1 MKKTLSILMT
11 LLLALPVLP
20 AVPAFGQVNYRPPTI
35 YQSAALTVKRTAGTV
50 NNGGKPV
57 AIAADTTGA
66 AMTDSKN
73 DCSAPTYTAC
83 NIIFANSSGTVTTT
97 TSIAT
102 ASASGD
108 VILAYVTTAA
118 GAITSIVYGWQ
129 NGAAF
134 SAGSSTGAGS
144 SAAIA
149 NCGTLVACANTA
161 VPTAKIVYGTVPF
174 TSASPSTA
182 TITGL
187 PFTSSSSYVC
197 TASPVGATAAIAA
210 AGAAF
215 GNVSGA
221 STVITGPN
229 TVTTVI
235 DFICIGT

>member
-1 MKKTLSILMT
+1 MKKVLSVVLT
-11 LLLALPVLP
+11 LLMAMSALP
-20 AVPAFGQVNYRPPTI
+20 AFAQANYRPPTV
-35 YQSAALTVKRTAGTV
+35 YVSSGLTVKRTAGTV

-57 AIAADTTGA
+57 SVAADTTGT
-66 AMTDSKN
+66 AMTDAKN
-73 DCSAPTYTAC
+73 DCAAPTYTAC
-83 NIIFANSSGTVTTT
+83 NIIYSNSTGTVSTTT
-97 TSIAT
+97 AIAT
-102 ASASGD
+102 ASASGN

-118 GAITSIVYGWQ
+118 GAVTSIVYGWQ

-144 SAAIA
+144 AAAIA

-161 VPTAKIVYGTVPF
+161 VPTAKIVYGTAAL

-182 TITGL
+182 TLTGL

-235 DFICIGT
+235 DYICIGT